1 MLSIAIRVTMK
12 KRTSKITN
20 EQVKSIFEQMEQGV
34 SLRKACESQKVKP
47 NTFLNLKDKDEKLSE
62 QYARSMEK
70 GLMSRAGDM
79 LDYAKD
85 SKDDPYTKKLYIDT
99 LKWVLSKQLPKKF
112 GDKLEVEGKN
122 IAPTTII
129 IKRADE

>member
-1 MLSIAIRVTMK
+1 
-12 KRTSKITN
+12 
-20 EQVKSIFEQMEQGV
+20 
-34 SLRKACESQKVKP
+34 
-47 NTFLNLKDKDEKLSE
+47 
-62 QYARSMEK
+62 
-70 GLMSRAGDM
+70 MSRAGDM